1 MNEGAL
7 VSKGVRQRKHV
18 ILKLTKKLEVFI
30 DASDS
35 LGCQK
40 SVVFCISWTICLL
53 LTVGTTEQMSI
64 ESCFKKELTEIKFEK
79 CDLLCVVSIL
89 MMTMMMMNSQC
100 FSSYSPL

>member
-40 SVVFCISWTICLL
+40 SVV
-53 LTVGTTEQMSI
+53 
-64 ESCFKKELTEIKFEK
+64 
-79 CDLLCVVSIL
+79 LCYFLDNLSF
-89 MMTMMMMNSQC
+89 NS
-100 FSSYSPL
+100 SHHRTDVN